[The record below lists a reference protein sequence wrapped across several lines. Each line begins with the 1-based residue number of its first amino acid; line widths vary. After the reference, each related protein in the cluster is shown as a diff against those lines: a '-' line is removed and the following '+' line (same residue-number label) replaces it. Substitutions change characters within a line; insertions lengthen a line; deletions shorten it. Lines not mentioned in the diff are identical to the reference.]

1 MRLAVSGKVILQLED
16 IRFFLGMFVGQTYGQ
31 TVRILPVLL
40 VLSGLTLQNLICH
53 RSAQMRRK
61 RLLTC
66 DCILV
71 SYYVRGMDD
80 NLLSWTPS
88 RRSIRIHFVIIQ
100 LSTMMRAVLTYSP
113 IRQALCWSQKNRKRS
128 S

>member
-71 SYYVRGMDD
+71 SSYVRGMDG
-80 NLLSWTPS
+80 
-88 RRSIRIHFVIIQ
+88 
-100 LSTMMRAVLTYSP
+100 
-113 IRQALCWSQKNRKRS
+113 
-128 S
+128 